1 MGDFEPAV
9 ALAVALAVE
18 EETNVPRTKRAKWLN
33 VN

>member
-18 EETNVPRTKRAKWLN
+18 EETDVPRTKSAKRPN